1 MNNVYL
7 VILLIPAGY
16 RREHVKQ
23 LINLLLRNMQF
34 QAAAPIQAGLFIFC
48 LEGGGEAHL
57 FLMVGGIYVYLLTK
71 KFKVE
76 KKGIF

>member
-1 MNNVYL
+1 M
-7 VILLIPAGY
+7 ILLIPAGY

-48 LEGGGEAHL
+48 LEGGGI
-57 FLMVGGIYVYLLTK
+57 FLMVLGIYVYLLTK
-71 KFKVE
+71 KFNVE
-76 KKGIF
+76 KNKGKRGK